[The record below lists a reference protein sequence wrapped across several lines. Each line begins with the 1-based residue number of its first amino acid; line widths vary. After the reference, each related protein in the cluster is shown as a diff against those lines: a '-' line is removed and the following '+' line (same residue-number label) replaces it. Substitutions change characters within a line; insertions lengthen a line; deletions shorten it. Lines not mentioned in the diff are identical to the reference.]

1 MKKTL
6 LVLLGGLGFLAGG
19 ALVAVTGTDLVF
31 GLMLIG
37 FGLALLLGVP
47 VIWGQAQKDPRA
59 GGQANWARG
68 GYAVLSSLSMSL
80 FGLVGLGMLIF
91 GRPVDE
97 DGDTYRVPDSPLQVR
112 IFGAVL
118 FLLPAGVVIYGVYRR
133 RRRRSR

>member
-1 MKKTL
+1 MKKAL
-6 LVLLGGLGFLAGG
+6 LVLLGGLVFLAGG
-19 ALVAVTGTDLVF
+19 VLVAVTGTDLVF

-37 FGLALLLGVP
+37 FGLALLIGVP
-47 VIWGQAQKDPRA
+47 VIWGQARNDPRA
-59 GGQANWARG
+59 GDRANWARG

-91 GRPVDE
+91 GQPVDE

-118 FLLPAGVVIYGVYRR
+118 FLLSAGVVIYGAYRR
-133 RRRRSR
+133 RHWRSR